1 VANKTGRWI
10 DISDSRF
17 TVNGSG
23 FGAIC
28 LFAMRETL
36 LRFITIQP
44 LNDHDI
50 IPWAIA
56 LVWLALILNCL
67 ASLRQ
72 QAITARAR
80 LLWVVGIVC
89 APIIGMAVY
98 LIYCLIKAD
107 YSFLKFFLGSP
118 SRLDKQNSARLQ
130 LPSNTSPKSA

>member
-1 VANKTGRWI
+1 MNDNGFRA
-10 DISDSRF
+10 IS
-17 TVNGSG
+17 
-23 FGAIC
+23 

-50 IPWAIA
+50 IPWAMA

-72 QAITARAR
+72 QAITTRAR
-80 LLWVVGIVC
+80 LFWVVGIVC

-98 LIYCLIKAD
+98 LTYCLIKAD
-107 YSFLKFFLGSP
+107 YSFLKFLLGSP